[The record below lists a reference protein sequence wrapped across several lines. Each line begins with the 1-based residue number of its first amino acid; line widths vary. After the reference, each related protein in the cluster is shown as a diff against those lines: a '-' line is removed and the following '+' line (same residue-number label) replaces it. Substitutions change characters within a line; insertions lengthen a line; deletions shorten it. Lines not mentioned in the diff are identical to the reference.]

1 MIDKKQLIQ
10 AIISILTP
18 APVSFASSSA
28 ITLLV
33 LTAATESKGG
43 TYIKQINGPA
53 CGIFQ
58 MEPFT
63 CRDIE
68 ARAPGALH
76 EWLVKMRGDY
86 EHDYAMTYHLDYA
99 IAVARVKY
107 FMVREPL
114 PTPDNIIGMALY
126 WKKDWNTYEGAGKVD
141 TAVDNYNLYIGKG

>member
-1 MIDKKQLIQ
+1 MIKKEQLVQ
-10 AIISILTP
+10 AIIEILTP
-18 APVSFASSSA
+18 APVSIVSGSA

-43 TYIKQINGPA
+43 TYIKQLNGPA

-76 EWLVKMRGDY
+76 EWLVKLRGEYD
-86 EHDYAMTYHLDYA
+86 HAYAMTYHLDYA
-99 IAVARVKY
+99 ISVARVKY
-107 FMVREPL
+107 FMAPEPL
-114 PTPDNIIGMALY
+114 PTPDNIHDMALY
-126 WKKDWNTYEGAGKVD
+126 WKKYWNTYLGAGKVD
-141 TAVDNYNLYIGKG
+141 TAVDNYNLYIDKG